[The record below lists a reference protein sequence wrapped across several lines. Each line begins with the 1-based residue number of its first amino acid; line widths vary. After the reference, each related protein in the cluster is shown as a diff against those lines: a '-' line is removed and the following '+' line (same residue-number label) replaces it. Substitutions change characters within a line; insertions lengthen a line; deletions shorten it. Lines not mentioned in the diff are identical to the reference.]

1 MTFKS
6 SSVNQDQKHKK
17 FKISN
22 ELIENIIK
30 LIDESNDSKIVNYF
44 KNFHHADIA
53 EVLEE
58 LNSDQATYIIKL
70 LDSEK
75 TSDVLMELDE
85 DYREKILKNLSIKEI
100 AEEVEELD
108 TDDATDIILELSEE
122 KQKKVISKIIDAEHK
137 ADIKELLKYEENSA
151 GGLMA
156 KELIKVNENWSV
168 NRCIKEI
175 RSQASEVTRVHSV
188 YVVNNKNVLLGRLSL
203 KDLLVAKASSK
214 IKAVFISN
222 VDFVFDTD
230 SAEHVASVMQKYD
243 LGAIPV
249 VDAKKKLL
257 GRITIDDIVD
267 LIKEEAEKDYQL
279 AAGIVQDVDVDDSIF
294 ELTRA
299 RLPWLILGLIGGIG
313 AAFIMGG
320 FDEILMQHKILFY
333 FTPLIAAMAGNVGV
347 QSSAIIVQGLAN
359 SEIKGS
365 INNRLFKETLLS
377 VLNGVILAILLFV
390 FIYLWKDQFS
400 VALALSVSLVVVII
414 VAGIIGTFIP
424 LFLNS
429 RGIDPAI
436 ATGPFITTSNDIFGI
451 LIYFLVAKLIL
462 QI

>member
-1 MTFKS
+1 MKK
-6 SSVNQDQKHKK
+6 NEKHTK
-17 FKISN
+17 FVLTD
-22 ELIENIIK
+22 ELI
-30 LIDESNDSKIVNYF
+30 SKILDFINSSDDNSILETFSNY
-44 KNFHHADIA
+44 HHADIA
-53 EVLEE
+53 EIIEE
-58 LNSDQATYIIKL
+58 LNSEEATYIIKL

-75 TSDVLMELDE
+75 TSDVLMELDD

-108 TDDATDIILELSEE
+108 SDDATDIISELPEE

-137 ADIKELLKYEENSA
+137 ADIKELLKYDEDSA

-156 KELIKVNENWSV
+156 KELIKVNENWTV
-168 NRCIKEI
+168 TRCVKEM

-188 YVVNNKNVLLGRLSL
+188 YVVDNDDILLGRLSL
-203 KDLLVAKASSK
+203 KDLLVANPKTK
-214 IKAVFISN
+214 IKSIYKKN
-222 VDFVFDTD
+222 VDHVYDTD
-230 SAEHVASVMQKYD
+230 SAESVASTMQKYD

-249 VDAKKKLL
+249 VNKKKKLL

-267 LIKEEAEKDYQL
+267 LIKEEAEEDYQL
-279 AAGIVQDVDVDDSIF
+279 AAGILQDVDVDDTIF
-294 ELTRA
+294 ELTKA
-299 RLPWLILGLIGGIG
+299 RLPWLIVGLIGGIG
-313 AAFIMGG
+313 AAFVMVG
-320 FDEILMQHKILFY
+320 FDEILIQNEILFY

-359 SEIKGS
+359 DDIRGS
-365 INNRLFKETLLS
+365 IKNRLFKETLLS
-377 VLNGVILAILLFV
+377 ILNGVILAILLFL
-390 FIYLWKDQFS
+390 FIYFWKGDTNI
-400 VALALSVSLVVVII
+400 ALALSVALVAVVI

-424 LFLNS
+424 LFLNK

-451 LIYFLVAKLIL
+451 LIYFMVAKLIL

>member
-1 MTFKS
+1 MKKNEKHTKYVLTDELFTKILYFINSSDDNSILETF
-6 SSVNQDQKHKK
+6 
-17 FKISN
+17 SN
-22 ELIENIIK
+22 
-30 LIDESNDSKIVNYF
+30 Y
-44 KNFHHADIA
+44 HHADIA
-53 EVLEE
+53 EIIEE
-58 LNSDQATYIIKL
+58 LNSKEATYIIKL

-75 TSDVLMELDE
+75 TSDVLMELDD

-108 TDDATDIILELSEE
+108 SDDATDIISELPEE

-137 ADIKELLKYEENSA
+137 ADIKELLKYDEDSA

-156 KELIKVNENWSV
+156 KELIKVNENWTV
-168 NRCIKEI
+168 TRCVKEM
-175 RSQASEVTRVHSV
+175 RSQASGVTRVHSV
-188 YVVNNKNVLLGRLSL
+188 YVVDNDDILLGRLSL
-203 KDLLVAKASSK
+203 KDLLVANPKTK
-214 IKAVFISN
+214 IKSIYKKN
-222 VDFVFDTD
+222 VDHVYDID
-230 SAEHVASVMQKYD
+230 SAESVASTMQKYD

-249 VDAKKKLL
+249 VDKKKKLL

-267 LIKEEAEKDYQL
+267 LIKDEAEEDYQL
-279 AAGIVQDVDVDDSIF
+279 AAGILQDVDVDDTIF
-294 ELTRA
+294 ELTKA
-299 RLPWLILGLIGGIG
+299 RLPWLIVGLIGGIG
-313 AAFIMGG
+313 AAFVMVG
-320 FDEILMQHKILFY
+320 FDEILIQNEILFY

-359 SEIKGS
+359 DDIRGS

-377 VLNGVILAILLFV
+377 ILNGVILAILLFL
-390 FIYLWKDQFS
+390 FIYFWKGDTNI
-400 VALALSVSLVVVII
+400 ALALSVALVAVVI

-424 LFLNS
+424 LFLNK

-451 LIYFLVAKLIL
+451 LIYFMVAKLIL

>member
-1 MTFKS
+1 MLKK
-6 SSVNQDQKHKK
+6 NEKHTK
-17 FKISN
+17 FILTD
-22 ELIENIIK
+22 ELI
-30 LIDESNDSKIVNYF
+30 SKILDFINSSDDNSILETFSNY
-44 KNFHHADIA
+44 HHADIA
-53 EVLEE
+53 EIIEE
-58 LNSDQATYIIKL
+58 LNSEEATYIIKL

-75 TSDVLMELDE
+75 TSDVLMELDD

-108 TDDATDIILELSEE
+108 SDDATDIISELPEE

-137 ADIKELLKYEENSA
+137 ADIKELLKYDEDSA

-156 KELIKVNENWSV
+156 KELIKVNENWTV
-168 NRCIKEI
+168 TRCVKEM

-188 YVVNNKNVLLGRLSL
+188 YVVDNDDILLGRLSL
-203 KDLLVAKASSK
+203 KDLLVANPKTK
-214 IKAVFISN
+214 IRSIYKKN
-222 VDFVFDTD
+222 VDHVYDTD
-230 SAEHVASVMQKYD
+230 SAESVASTMQKYD

-249 VDAKKKLL
+249 VNKKKKLL

-267 LIKEEAEKDYQL
+267 LIKEEAEEDYQL
-279 AAGIVQDVDVDDSIF
+279 AAGILQDVDVDDTIF
-294 ELTRA
+294 ELTKA
-299 RLPWLILGLIGGIG
+299 RLPWLIVGLIGGIG
-313 AAFIMGG
+313 AAFVMVG
-320 FDEILMQHKILFY
+320 FDEILIQNEILFY

-359 SEIKGS
+359 DDIRGS

-377 VLNGVILAILLFV
+377 ILNGVILAILLFL
-390 FIYLWKDQFS
+390 FIYFWKGDTNI
-400 VALALSVSLVVVII
+400 ALALSVALVAVVI

-424 LFLNS
+424 LFLNK

-451 LIYFLVAKLIL
+451 LIYFMVAKLIL

>member
-1 MTFKS
+1 MKK
-6 SSVNQDQKHKK
+6 NEKHTK
-17 FKISN
+17 FALTD
-22 ELIENIIK
+22 ELISETLELVK
-30 LIDESNDSKIVNYF
+30 LSDEKSIVKIFSNY
-44 KNFHHADIA
+44 HHADIA
-53 EVLEE
+53 EILEE
-58 LNSDQATYIIKL
+58 LNSDDATYIIKL

-75 TSDVLMELDE
+75 TSDVLMELDD
-85 DYREKILKNLSIKEI
+85 DYREKILKNLSIQEI

-108 TDDATDIILELSEE
+108 SDDATDIISELPEE
-122 KQKKVISKIIDAEHK
+122 KQKKVISKISDAEHK
-137 ADIKELLKYEENSA
+137 ADIKELLKYDEDSA

-168 NRCIKEI
+168 TRCVKEM
-175 RSQASEVTRVHSV
+175 RTQASEVTRVHSV
-188 YVVNNKNVLLGRLSL
+188 YVVDNDNILLGRLSL
-203 KDLLVAKASSK
+203 KDLLVADQKTK
-214 IKAVFISN
+214 IKSIYKKN
-222 VDFVFDTD
+222 VDHVFDTD
-230 SAEHVASVMQKYD
+230 TAESVASTMQKYD

-249 VDAKKKLL
+249 VNKKKKLL

-267 LIKEEAEKDYQL
+267 LIKEEAEEDYQL
-279 AAGIVQDVDVDDSIF
+279 AAGILQDVDVDDSIF

-299 RLPWLILGLIGGIG
+299 RLPWLIVGLVGGIG
-313 AAFIMGG
+313 AAFVMGG
-320 FDEILMQHKILFY
+320 FDEILLQHKILFY

-359 SEIKGS
+359 DEIKGS

-377 VLNGVILAILLFV
+377 ILNGVILAGLLFL
-390 FIYLWKDQFS
+390 FIYFWKGEIDI
-400 VALALSVSLVVVII
+400 ALALSIALVAVVI

-424 LFLNS
+424 LFLNK

-451 LIYFLVAKLIL
+451 LIYFMVAKLIL

>member
-1 MTFKS
+1 MLKK
-6 SSVNQDQKHKK
+6 NEKHTK
-17 FKISN
+17 FILTD
-22 ELIENIIK
+22 ELI
-30 LIDESNDSKIVNYF
+30 SKILDFINSSDDNSILETFSNY
-44 KNFHHADIA
+44 HHADIA
-53 EVLEE
+53 EIIEE
-58 LNSDQATYIIKL
+58 LNSEEATYIIKL

-75 TSDVLMELDE
+75 TSDVLMELDD

-108 TDDATDIILELSEE
+108 SDDATDIISELPEE

-137 ADIKELLKYEENSA
+137 ADIKELLKYDEDSA

-156 KELIKVNENWSV
+156 KELIKVNENWTV
-168 NRCIKEI
+168 TRCVKEM

-188 YVVNNKNVLLGRLSL
+188 YVVDNDNILLGRLSL
-203 KDLLVAKASSK
+203 KDLLVANPKTK
-214 IKAVFISN
+214 IKSIYKKN
-222 VDFVFDTD
+222 VDHVFDTD
-230 SAEHVASVMQKYD
+230 SADSVASTMQKYD

-249 VDAKKKLL
+249 VDKKKKLL

-267 LIKEEAEKDYQL
+267 LIKEEAEEDYQL
-279 AAGIVQDVDVDDSIF
+279 AAGILQDVDVDDTIF
-294 ELTRA
+294 ELTKA
-299 RLPWLILGLIGGIG
+299 RLPWLIVGLIGGIG
-313 AAFIMGG
+313 AAFVMVG
-320 FDEILMQHKILFY
+320 FDEILIQNEILFY

-359 SEIKGS
+359 DDIRGS

-377 VLNGVILAILLFV
+377 ILNGVILAILLFL
-390 FIYLWKDQFS
+390 FIYFWKGDTNI
-400 VALALSVSLVVVII
+400 ALALSVALVAVVI

-424 LFLNS
+424 LFLNK

-451 LIYFLVAKLIL
+451 LIYFMVAKLIL

>member
-1 MTFKS
+1 MKK
-6 SSVNQDQKHKK
+6 NEKHTK
-17 FKISN
+17 FVLTD
-22 ELIENIIK
+22 ELI
-30 LIDESNDSKIVNYF
+30 SKILDFINSSDDNSILETFSNY
-44 KNFHHADIA
+44 HHADIA
-53 EVLEE
+53 EIIEE
-58 LNSDQATYIIKL
+58 LNSEEATYIIKL

-75 TSDVLMELDE
+75 TSDVLMELDD

-108 TDDATDIILELSEE
+108 SDDATDIISELPEE

-137 ADIKELLKYEENSA
+137 ADIKELLKYDEDSA

-156 KELIKVNENWSV
+156 KELIKVNENWTV
-168 NRCIKEI
+168 TRCVKEM

-188 YVVNNKNVLLGRLSL
+188 YVVDNDDILLGRLSL
-203 KDLLVAKASSK
+203 KDLLVANPKTK
-214 IKAVFISN
+214 IKSIYKKN
-222 VDFVFDTD
+222 VDHVYDTD
-230 SAEHVASVMQKYD
+230 SAESVASTMQKYD

-249 VDAKKKLL
+249 VNKKKKLL

-267 LIKEEAEKDYQL
+267 LIKEEAEEDYQL
-279 AAGIVQDVDVDDSIF
+279 AAGILQDVDVDDTIF
-294 ELTRA
+294 ELTKA
-299 RLPWLILGLIGGIG
+299 RLPWLIVGLIGGIG
-313 AAFIMGG
+313 AAFVMVG
-320 FDEILMQHKILFY
+320 FDEILIQNEILFY

-359 SEIKGS
+359 DDIRGS

-377 VLNGVILAILLFV
+377 ILNGVILAILLFL
-390 FIYLWKDQFS
+390 FIYFWKGDINI
-400 VALALSVSLVVVII
+400 ALALSVALVAVVI

-424 LFLNS
+424 LFLNK

-451 LIYFLVAKLIL
+451 LIYFMVAKLIL

>member
-1 MTFKS
+1 MKK
-6 SSVNQDQKHKK
+6 NEKHTK
-17 FKISN
+17 FVLTD
-22 ELIENIIK
+22 ELI
-30 LIDESNDSKIVNYF
+30 SKILDFINSSDDNSILETFSNY
-44 KNFHHADIA
+44 HHADIA
-53 EVLEE
+53 EIIEE
-58 LNSDQATYIIKL
+58 LNSEEATYIIKL

-75 TSDVLMELDE
+75 TSDVLMELDD

-108 TDDATDIILELSEE
+108 SDDATDIISELPEE

-137 ADIKELLKYEENSA
+137 ADIKELLKYDEDSA

-156 KELIKVNENWSV
+156 KELIKVNENWTV
-168 NRCIKEI
+168 TRCVKEM

-188 YVVNNKNVLLGRLSL
+188 YVVDNDDILLGRLSL
-203 KDLLVAKASSK
+203 KDLLVANPKTK
-214 IKAVFISN
+214 IRSIYKKN
-222 VDFVFDTD
+222 VDHVYDTD
-230 SAEHVASVMQKYD
+230 SAESVASTMQKYD

-249 VDAKKKLL
+249 VNKKKKLL

-267 LIKEEAEKDYQL
+267 LIKEEAEEDYQL
-279 AAGIVQDVDVDDSIF
+279 AAGILQDVDVDDSIF
-294 ELTRA
+294 ELTKA
-299 RLPWLILGLIGGIG
+299 RLPWLIVGLIGGIG
-313 AAFIMGG
+313 AAFVMVG
-320 FDEILMQHKILFY
+320 FDEILIQNEILFY

-359 SEIKGS
+359 DDIRGS

-377 VLNGVILAILLFV
+377 ILNGVILAILLFL
-390 FIYLWKDQFS
+390 FIYFWKGDTNI
-400 VALALSVSLVVVII
+400 ALALSVALVAVVI

-424 LFLNS
+424 LFLNK

-451 LIYFLVAKLIL
+451 LIYFMVAKLIL

>member
-1 MTFKS
+1 MKK
-6 SSVNQDQKHKK
+6 NEKHTK
-17 FKISN
+17 FVLTD
-22 ELIENIIK
+22 ELI
-30 LIDESNDSKIVNYF
+30 SKILEFINSSDDNSILETFSNY
-44 KNFHHADIA
+44 HHADIA
-53 EVLEE
+53 EIIEE
-58 LNSDQATYIIKL
+58 LNSEEATYIIKL

-75 TSDVLMELDE
+75 TSDVLMELDD

-108 TDDATDIILELSEE
+108 SDDATDIISELPEE

-137 ADIKELLKYEENSA
+137 ADIKELLKYDEDSA

-156 KELIKVNENWSV
+156 KELIKVNENWTV
-168 NRCIKEI
+168 TRCVKEM

-188 YVVNNKNVLLGRLSL
+188 YVVDNDDILLGRLSL
-203 KDLLVAKASSK
+203 KDLLVANPKTK
-214 IKAVFISN
+214 IKSIYIKN
-222 VDFVFDTD
+222 VDLVYDTD
-230 SAEHVASVMQKYD
+230 SAESVAGTMQKYD

-249 VDAKKKLL
+249 VDKKKKLL

-267 LIKEEAEKDYQL
+267 LIKEEAEEDYQL
-279 AAGIVQDVDVDDSIF
+279 AAGILQDVDVDDTIF
-294 ELTRA
+294 ELTKA
-299 RLPWLILGLIGGIG
+299 RLPWLIVGLIGGIG
-313 AAFIMGG
+313 AAFVMVG
-320 FDEILMQHKILFY
+320 FDEILIQNEILFY

-359 SEIKGS
+359 DDIRGS

-377 VLNGVILAILLFV
+377 ILNGVILAILLFL
-390 FIYLWKDQFS
+390 FIYFWKGDTNI
-400 VALALSVSLVVVII
+400 ALALSVALVAVVI

-424 LFLNS
+424 LFLNK

-451 LIYFLVAKLIL
+451 LIYFMVAKLIL

>member
-1 MTFKS
+1 MKK
-6 SSVNQDQKHKK
+6 NEKHTK
-17 FKISN
+17 FALTD
-22 ELIENIIK
+22 ELIYETLELVK
-30 LIDESNDSKIVNYF
+30 LSDEKSIVKIFSNY
-44 KNFHHADIA
+44 HHADIA
-53 EVLEE
+53 EILEE
-58 LNSDQATYIIKL
+58 LNSNAATYIIKL

-75 TSDVLMELDE
+75 TSDVLMELDD
-85 DYREKILKNLSIKEI
+85 DYREKILKNLSIQEI

-108 TDDATDIILELSEE
+108 SDDATDIISELPEE
-122 KQKKVISKIIDAEHK
+122 KQKKVISKISDAEHK
-137 ADIKELLKYEENSA
+137 ADIKELLKYDEDSA

-168 NRCIKEI
+168 TRCVKEM
-175 RSQASEVTRVHSV
+175 RTQASEVTRVHSV
-188 YVVNNKNVLLGRLSL
+188 YVVDNDNILLGRLSL
-203 KDLLVAKASSK
+203 KDLLVAEQKTK
-214 IKAVFISN
+214 IKSIYKKN
-222 VDFVFDTD
+222 VDHVFDSDT
-230 SAEHVASVMQKYD
+230 AESVASTMQKYD

-249 VDAKKKLL
+249 VNKKKKLL

-267 LIKEEAEKDYQL
+267 LIKEEAEEDYQL
-279 AAGIVQDVDVDDSIF
+279 AAGILQDVDVDDSIF

-299 RLPWLILGLIGGIG
+299 RLPWLIVGLIGGIG
-313 AAFIMGG
+313 AAFVMGG
-320 FDEILMQHKILFY
+320 FDEILLQHKILFY

-359 SEIKGS
+359 DEIKGS

-377 VLNGVILAILLFV
+377 ILNGVILAGLLFL
-390 FIYLWKDQFS
+390 FIYFWKGEIDI
-400 VALALSVSLVVVII
+400 ALALSIALVAVVI

-424 LFLNS
+424 LFLNK

-451 LIYFLVAKLIL
+451 LIYFMVAKLIL

>member
-1 MTFKS
+1 MKK
-6 SSVNQDQKHKK
+6 NEKHTK
-17 FKISN
+17 FALTD
-22 ELIENIIK
+22 ELISETLELVK
-30 LIDESNDSKIVNYF
+30 LSDEKSIVKIFSNY
-44 KNFHHADIA
+44 HHADIA
-53 EVLEE
+53 EILEE
-58 LNSDQATYIIKL
+58 LNSDDATYIIKL

-75 TSDVLMELDE
+75 TSDVLMELDD
-85 DYREKILKNLSIKEI
+85 DYREKILKNLSIQEI

-108 TDDATDIILELSEE
+108 SDDATDIISELPEE
-122 KQKKVISKIIDAEHK
+122 KQKKVISKISDAEHK
-137 ADIKELLKYEENSA
+137 ADIKELLKYDEDSA

-168 NRCIKEI
+168 TRCVKEM
-175 RSQASEVTRVHSV
+175 RTQASEVTRVHSV
-188 YVVNNKNVLLGRLSL
+188 YVVDNDNILLGRLSL
-203 KDLLVAKASSK
+203 KDLLVADQKTK
-214 IKAVFISN
+214 IKSIYKKN
-222 VDFVFDTD
+222 VDHVFDTD
-230 SAEHVASVMQKYD
+230 TAESVASTMQKYD

-249 VDAKKKLL
+249 INKKKKLL

-267 LIKEEAEKDYQL
+267 LIKEEAEEDYQL
-279 AAGIVQDVDVDDSIF
+279 AAGILQDVDVDDSIF

-299 RLPWLILGLIGGIG
+299 RLPWLIVGLIGGIG
-313 AAFIMGG
+313 AAFVMGG
-320 FDEILMQHKILFY
+320 FDEILFQHKILFY

-359 SEIKGS
+359 DEIKGS

-377 VLNGVILAILLFV
+377 ILNGVILAGLLFL
-390 FIYLWKDQFS
+390 FIYFWKGEIDI
-400 VALALSVSLVVVII
+400 ALALSIALVAVVI

-424 LFLNS
+424 LFLNK

-451 LIYFLVAKLIL
+451 LIYFMVAKLIL

>member
-1 MTFKS
+1 LKK
-6 SSVNQDQKHKK
+6 NEKHTK
-17 FKISN
+17 FVLTD
-22 ELIENIIK
+22 ELI
-30 LIDESNDSKIVNYF
+30 SKILDFINSSDDNSILETFSKY
-44 KNFHHADIA
+44 HHADIA
-53 EVLEE
+53 EIIEE
-58 LNSDQATYIIKL
+58 LNSKEATYIIKL

-75 TSDVLMELDE
+75 TSDVLMELDD

-108 TDDATDIILELSEE
+108 SDDATDIISELPEE

-137 ADIKELLKYEENSA
+137 ADIKELLKYDEDSA

-156 KELIKVNENWSV
+156 KELIKVNENWTV
-168 NRCIKEI
+168 TRCVKEM

-188 YVVNNKNVLLGRLSL
+188 YVVDNDDILLGRLSL
-203 KDLLVAKASSK
+203 KDLLVSNPKTK
-214 IKAVFISN
+214 IRSIYKKN
-222 VDFVFDTD
+222 VDHVYDTD
-230 SAEHVASVMQKYD
+230 SAESVASTMQKYD

-249 VDAKKKLL
+249 VNKIKKLL

-267 LIKEEAEKDYQL
+267 LIKEEAEEDYQL
-279 AAGIVQDVDVDDSIF
+279 AAGILQDVDVDDTIF
-294 ELTRA
+294 ELTKA
-299 RLPWLILGLIGGIG
+299 RLPWLIVGLIGGIG
-313 AAFIMGG
+313 AAFVMVG
-320 FDEILMQHKILFY
+320 FDEILIQNEILFY

-359 SEIKGS
+359 DDIRGS

-377 VLNGVILAILLFV
+377 ILNGVILAILLFL
-390 FIYLWKDQFS
+390 FIYFWKGDTNI
-400 VALALSVSLVVVII
+400 ALALSVALVAVVI

-424 LFLNS
+424 LFLNK

-451 LIYFLVAKLIL
+451 LIYFMVAKLIL

>member
-1 MTFKS
+1 MKK
-6 SSVNQDQKHKK
+6 NEKHTK
-17 FKISN
+17 FVLTD
-22 ELIENIIK
+22 ELI
-30 LIDESNDSKIVNYF
+30 SKILDFINSSDDNSILETLSNY
-44 KNFHHADIA
+44 HHADIA
-53 EVLEE
+53 EIIEE
-58 LNSDQATYIIKL
+58 LNSEEATYIIKL

-75 TSDVLMELDE
+75 TSDVLMELDD

-108 TDDATDIILELSEE
+108 SDDATDIISELPEE

-137 ADIKELLKYEENSA
+137 ADIKELLKYDEDSA

-156 KELIKVNENWSV
+156 KELIKVNENWTV
-168 NRCIKEI
+168 TRCVKEM

-188 YVVNNKNVLLGRLSL
+188 YVVDNDDILLGRLSL
-203 KDLLVAKASSK
+203 KDLLVANPKTK
-214 IKAVFISN
+214 IRSIYKKN
-222 VDFVFDTD
+222 VDHVYDTD
-230 SAEHVASVMQKYD
+230 SADSVASTMQKYD

-249 VDAKKKLL
+249 VNKKKKLL

-267 LIKEEAEKDYQL
+267 LIKEEAEEDYQL
-279 AAGIVQDVDVDDSIF
+279 AAGILQDVDVDDTIF
-294 ELTRA
+294 ELTKA
-299 RLPWLILGLIGGIG
+299 RLPWLIVGLIGGIG
-313 AAFIMGG
+313 AAFVMVG
-320 FDEILMQHKILFY
+320 FDEILIQNEILFY

-359 SEIKGS
+359 DDIRGS

-377 VLNGVILAILLFV
+377 ILNGVILAILLFL
-390 FIYLWKDQFS
+390 FIYFWKGDTNI
-400 VALALSVSLVVVII
+400 ALALSVALVAVVI

-424 LFLNS
+424 LFLNK

-451 LIYFLVAKLIL
+451 LIYFMVAKLIL

>member
-1 MTFKS
+1 MKK
-6 SSVNQDQKHKK
+6 NEKHTK
-17 FKISN
+17 FVLTD
-22 ELIENIIK
+22 ELI
-30 LIDESNDSKIVNYF
+30 SKILDFINSSDDNSILETFSNY
-44 KNFHHADIA
+44 HHADIA
-53 EVLEE
+53 EIIEE
-58 LNSDQATYIIKL
+58 LNSEEATYIIKL

-75 TSDVLMELDE
+75 TSDVLMELDD

-108 TDDATDIILELSEE
+108 SDDATDIISELPEE

-137 ADIKELLKYEENSA
+137 ADIKELLKYDEDSA

-156 KELIKVNENWSV
+156 KELIKVNENWTV
-168 NRCIKEI
+168 TRCVKEM

-188 YVVNNKNVLLGRLSL
+188 YVVDNDDILLGRLSL
-203 KDLLVAKASSK
+203 KDLLVANPKTK
-214 IKAVFISN
+214 IRSIYKKN
-222 VDFVFDTD
+222 VDHVYDTD
-230 SAEHVASVMQKYD
+230 SAESVASTMQKYD

-249 VDAKKKLL
+249 VNIKKKLL

-267 LIKEEAEKDYQL
+267 LIKEEAEEDYQL
-279 AAGIVQDVDVDDSIF
+279 AAGILQDVDVDDTIF
-294 ELTRA
+294 ELTKA
-299 RLPWLILGLIGGIG
+299 RLPWLIVGLIGGIG
-313 AAFIMGG
+313 AAFVMVG
-320 FDEILMQHKILFY
+320 FDEILIQNEILFY

-359 SEIKGS
+359 DDIRGS

-377 VLNGVILAILLFV
+377 ILNGVILAILLFL
-390 FIYLWKDQFS
+390 FIYFWKGDTNI
-400 VALALSVSLVVVII
+400 ALALSVALVAVVI

-424 LFLNS
+424 LFLNK

-451 LIYFLVAKLIL
+451 LIYFMVAKLIL

>member
-1 MTFKS
+1 MKK
-6 SSVNQDQKHKK
+6 NEKHTK
-17 FKISN
+17 FVLTD
-22 ELIENIIK
+22 ELI
-30 LIDESNDSKIVNYF
+30 SKILDFINSSDDKSILEIFSNY
-44 KNFHHADIA
+44 HHADIA
-53 EVLEE
+53 EIIEE
-58 LNSDQATYIIKL
+58 LNSEDATYIIKL

-75 TSDVLMELDE
+75 TSDVLMELDD

-108 TDDATDIILELSEE
+108 SDDATDIISELPEE

-137 ADIKELLKYEENSA
+137 ADIKELLKYDEDSA

-156 KELIKVNENWSV
+156 KELIKVNENWTV
-168 NRCIKEI
+168 TRCVKEM

-188 YVVNNKNVLLGRLSL
+188 YVVDNDDILLGRLSL
-203 KDLLVAKASSK
+203 KDLLVANPKTK
-214 IKAVFISN
+214 IKSIYKKN
-222 VDFVFDTD
+222 VDHVYDTD
-230 SAEHVASVMQKYD
+230 PAESVASTMQKYD

-249 VDAKKKLL
+249 VNKKKKLL

-267 LIKEEAEKDYQL
+267 LIKEEAEEDYQL
-279 AAGIVQDVDVDDSIF
+279 AAGILQDVDVDDTIF
-294 ELTRA
+294 ELTKA
-299 RLPWLILGLIGGIG
+299 RLPWLIVGLIGGIG
-313 AAFIMGG
+313 AAFIMVG
-320 FDEILMQHKILFY
+320 FDEILIKNEILFY

-359 SEIKGS
+359 DDIRGS

-377 VLNGVILAILLFV
+377 ILNGVILAILLFI
-390 FIYLWKDQFS
+390 FIYIWKADTNI
-400 VALALSVSLVVVII
+400 ALALSVALVAVVI

-424 LFLNS
+424 LFLNK

-451 LIYFLVAKLIL
+451 LIYFMVAKLIL

>member
-1 MTFKS
+1 MKK
-6 SSVNQDQKHKK
+6 NEKHTK
-17 FKISN
+17 FALTD
-22 ELIENIIK
+22 ELISETLELVK
-30 LIDESNDSKIVNYF
+30 LSDEKSIVKIFSNY
-44 KNFHHADIA
+44 HHADIA

-58 LNSDQATYIIKL
+58 LNSDDATYIIKL

-75 TSDVLMELDE
+75 TSDVLMELDD
-85 DYREKILKNLSIKEI
+85 DYREKILKNLSIQEI

-108 TDDATDIILELSEE
+108 SDDATDIISELPEE
-122 KQKKVISKIIDAEHK
+122 KQKKVISKISDAEHK
-137 ADIKELLKYEENSA
+137 ADIKELLKYDEDSA

-168 NRCIKEI
+168 TRCVKEM
-175 RSQASEVTRVHSV
+175 RTQASEVTRVHSV
-188 YVVNNKNVLLGRLSL
+188 YVVDNDNILLGRLSL
-203 KDLLVAKASSK
+203 KDLLVADQKTK
-214 IKAVFISN
+214 IKSIYKKN
-222 VDFVFDTD
+222 VDHVFDTD
-230 SAEHVASVMQKYD
+230 TAESVASTMQKYD

-249 VDAKKKLL
+249 INKKKKLL
-257 GRITIDDIVD
+257 GIITIDDIVD
-267 LIKEEAEKDYQL
+267 LIKEEAEEDYQL
-279 AAGIVQDVDVDDSIF
+279 AAGILQDVDVDDSIF

-299 RLPWLILGLIGGIG
+299 RLPWLIVGLIGGIG
-313 AAFIMGG
+313 AAFVMGG
-320 FDEILMQHKILFY
+320 FDEILLQHKILFY

-359 SEIKGS
+359 DEIKGS

-377 VLNGVILAILLFV
+377 ILNGVILAGLLFL
-390 FIYLWKDQFS
+390 FIYFWKGEIDI
-400 VALALSVSLVVVII
+400 ALALSIALVAVVI

-424 LFLNS
+424 LFLNK

-451 LIYFLVAKLIL
+451 LIYFMVAKLIL

>member
-1 MTFKS
+1 MKK
-6 SSVNQDQKHKK
+6 NEKHIK
-17 FKISN
+17 FALTD
-22 ELIENIIK
+22 ELISDTLELVK
-30 LIDESNDSKIVNYF
+30 LSDEKSIVKIFSNY
-44 KNFHHADIA
+44 HHADIA

-58 LNSDQATYIIKL
+58 LNSDDATYIIKL

-75 TSDVLMELDE
+75 TSDVLMELDD
-85 DYREKILKNLSIKEI
+85 DYREKILKNLSIQEI

-108 TDDATDIILELSEE
+108 SDDATDIISELPEE
-122 KQKKVISKIIDAEHK
+122 KQKKVISKISDAEHK
-137 ADIKELLKYEENSA
+137 ADIKELLKYDEDSA

-168 NRCIKEI
+168 TRCVKEM
-175 RSQASEVTRVHSV
+175 RTQASEVTRVHSV
-188 YVVNNKNVLLGRLSL
+188 YVVDNDNILLGRLSL
-203 KDLLVAKASSK
+203 KDLLVADQKTK
-214 IKAVFISN
+214 IKSIYKKN
-222 VDFVFDTD
+222 VDHVFDTD
-230 SAEHVASVMQKYD
+230 TAESVASTMQKYD

-249 VDAKKKLL
+249 INKKKKLL

-267 LIKEEAEKDYQL
+267 LIKEEAEEDYQL
-279 AAGIVQDVDVDDSIF
+279 AAGILQDVDVDDSIF

-299 RLPWLILGLIGGIG
+299 RLPWLIVGLIGGIG
-313 AAFIMGG
+313 AAFVMGG
-320 FDEILMQHKILFY
+320 FDEILLQHKILFY

-359 SEIKGS
+359 DEIKGS

-377 VLNGVILAILLFV
+377 ILNGVILAGLLFL
-390 FIYLWKDQFS
+390 FIYFWKGEIDI
-400 VALALSVSLVVVII
+400 ALALSIALVAVVI

-424 LFLNS
+424 LFLNK

-451 LIYFLVAKLIL
+451 LIYFMVAKLIL

>member
-1 MTFKS
+1 LEKS
-6 SSVNQDQKHKK
+6 KRHTKFILSS
-17 FKISN
+17 
-22 ELIENIIK
+22 ELI
-30 LIDESNDSKIVNYF
+30 SKILDFVNSTDDKSIVETFSNY
-44 KNFHHADIA
+44 HHADIA
-53 EVLEE
+53 EILEE
-58 LNSDQATYIIKL
+58 LNTEQATYIIKL

-108 TDDATDIILELSEE
+108 SDDATDIISELPEE

-137 ADIKELLKYEENSA
+137 ADIRELLKYDEDSA

-168 NRCIKEI
+168 TRCVKEM
-175 RSQASEVTRVHSV
+175 RLQASEVTRVHSV
-188 YVVNNKNVLLGRLSL
+188 YVVDNDNILLGRLSL
-203 KDLLVAKASSK
+203 KDLLVSNPKSK
-214 IKAVFISN
+214 IKSIYKKN
-222 VDFVFDTD
+222 VDHVFDTD
-230 SAEHVASVMQKYD
+230 SAELVASTMQKYD

-249 VDAKKKLL
+249 VNKKKKLL

-267 LIKEEAEKDYQL
+267 LIKEEAEEDYQL
-279 AAGIVQDVDVDDSIF
+279 AAGILQDVDVDDTIF
-294 ELTRA
+294 ELTKA
-299 RLPWLILGLIGGIG
+299 RLPWLIVGLIGGIG
-313 AAFIMGG
+313 AAFVMGG
-320 FDEILMQHKILFY
+320 FDEILIQHKILFY

-359 SEIKGS
+359 DDIRGS
-365 INNRLFKETLLS
+365 INNRLVKETLLS
-377 VLNGVILAILLFV
+377 ILNGFILAVLLFL
-390 FIYLWKDQFS
+390 FIYFWKGAIDI
-400 VALALSVSLVVVII
+400 ALALSVALVVVVV

-424 LFLNS
+424 LFLNK

-451 LIYFLVAKLIL
+451 LIYFMVAKLIL

>member
-1 MTFKS
+1 LKK
-6 SSVNQDQKHKK
+6 NEKHTK
-17 FKISN
+17 FILTD
-22 ELIENIIK
+22 ELI
-30 LIDESNDSKIVNYF
+30 SKILEFINSSDDNSILETFSNY
-44 KNFHHADIA
+44 HHADIA
-53 EVLEE
+53 EIIEE
-58 LNSDQATYIIKL
+58 LNSEEATYIIKL

-75 TSDVLMELDE
+75 TSDVLMELDD

-108 TDDATDIILELSEE
+108 SDDATDIISELPEE
-122 KQKKVISKIIDAEHK
+122 RQKKVISKIIDAEHK
-137 ADIKELLKYEENSA
+137 ADIKELLKYDEDSA

-156 KELIKVNENWSV
+156 KELIKVNENWTV
-168 NRCIKEI
+168 TRCVKEM

-188 YVVNNKNVLLGRLSL
+188 YVVDNDDILLGRLSL
-203 KDLLVAKASSK
+203 KDLLVANPKTK
-214 IKAVFISN
+214 IRSIYKKN
-222 VDFVFDTD
+222 VDHVYDTD
-230 SAEHVASVMQKYD
+230 SAESVASTMQKYD

-249 VDAKKKLL
+249 VNKKKKLL

-267 LIKEEAEKDYQL
+267 LIKEEAEEDYQL
-279 AAGIVQDVDVDDSIF
+279 AAGILQDVDVDDTIF
-294 ELTRA
+294 ELTKA
-299 RLPWLILGLIGGIG
+299 RLPWLIVGLIGGIG
-313 AAFIMGG
+313 AAFVMVG
-320 FDEILMQHKILFY
+320 FDEILIQNEILFY

-359 SEIKGS
+359 DDIRGS

-377 VLNGVILAILLFV
+377 ILNGIILAILLFP
-390 FIYLWKDQFS
+390 FIYFWKGDINI
-400 VALALSVSLVVVII
+400 ALALSVALVAVVI

-424 LFLNS
+424 LFLNK

-451 LIYFLVAKLIL
+451 LIYFMVAKLIL

>member
-1 MTFKS
+1 MKK
-6 SSVNQDQKHKK
+6 NEKHTK
-17 FKISN
+17 FVLTD
-22 ELIENIIK
+22 ELI
-30 LIDESNDSKIVNYF
+30 SKILDFINSSDDNSILETLSNY
-44 KNFHHADIA
+44 HHADIA
-53 EVLEE
+53 EIIEE
-58 LNSDQATYIIKL
+58 LNSEEATYIIKL

-75 TSDVLMELDE
+75 TSDILIELDD

-108 TDDATDIILELSEE
+108 SDDATDIISELPEE

-137 ADIKELLKYEENSA
+137 ADIKELLKYDEDSA

-156 KELIKVNENWSV
+156 KELIKVNENWTV
-168 NRCIKEI
+168 TRCVKEM

-188 YVVNNKNVLLGRLSL
+188 YVVDNDDILLGRLSL
-203 KDLLVAKASSK
+203 KDLLVANPKTK
-214 IKAVFISN
+214 IRSIYKKN
-222 VDFVFDTD
+222 VDHVYDTD
-230 SAEHVASVMQKYD
+230 SAESVASTMQKYD

-249 VDAKKKLL
+249 VNKKKKLL

-267 LIKEEAEKDYQL
+267 LIKEEAEEDYQL
-279 AAGIVQDVDVDDSIF
+279 AAGILQDVDVDDTIF
-294 ELTRA
+294 ELTKA
-299 RLPWLILGLIGGIG
+299 RLPWLIVGLIGGIG
-313 AAFIMGG
+313 AAFVMVG
-320 FDEILMQHKILFY
+320 FDEILIQNEILFY

-359 SEIKGS
+359 DDIRGS

-377 VLNGVILAILLFV
+377 ILNGVILAILLFL
-390 FIYLWKDQFS
+390 FIYFWKGDTNI
-400 VALALSVSLVVVII
+400 ALALSVALVAVVI

-424 LFLNS
+424 LFLNK

-451 LIYFLVAKLIL
+451 LIYFMVAKLIL

>member
-1 MTFKS
+1 MKK
-6 SSVNQDQKHKK
+6 NEKHTK
-17 FKISN
+17 FVLTD
-22 ELIENIIK
+22 ELI
-30 LIDESNDSKIVNYF
+30 SKILDFINSSDDNSILETFSNY
-44 KNFHHADIA
+44 HHADIA
-53 EVLEE
+53 EIIEE
-58 LNSDQATYIIKL
+58 LNSEEATYIIKL

-75 TSDVLMELDE
+75 TSDVLMELDD

-108 TDDATDIILELSEE
+108 SDDATDIISELPEE

-137 ADIKELLKYEENSA
+137 ADIKELLKYDEDSA

-156 KELIKVNENWSV
+156 KELIKVNENWTV
-168 NRCIKEI
+168 TRCVKEM

-188 YVVNNKNVLLGRLSL
+188 YVVDNDDILLGRLSL
-203 KDLLVAKASSK
+203 KDLLVANPKTK
-214 IKAVFISN
+214 IRSIYKKN
-222 VDFVFDTD
+222 VDHVYDSD
-230 SAEHVASVMQKYD
+230 SAESVASTMQKYD

-249 VDAKKKLL
+249 VNKKKKLL

-267 LIKEEAEKDYQL
+267 LIKEEAEEDYQL
-279 AAGIVQDVDVDDSIF
+279 AAGILQDVDVDDTIF
-294 ELTRA
+294 ELTKA
-299 RLPWLILGLIGGIG
+299 RLPWLIVGLIGGIG
-313 AAFIMGG
+313 AAFVMVG
-320 FDEILMQHKILFY
+320 FDEILIQNEILFY

-359 SEIKGS
+359 DDIRGS

-377 VLNGVILAILLFV
+377 ILNGVILAILLFL
-390 FIYLWKDQFS
+390 FIYFWKGDTNI
-400 VALALSVSLVVVII
+400 ALALSVALVAVVI

-424 LFLNS
+424 LFLNK

-451 LIYFLVAKLIL
+451 LIYFMVAKLIL